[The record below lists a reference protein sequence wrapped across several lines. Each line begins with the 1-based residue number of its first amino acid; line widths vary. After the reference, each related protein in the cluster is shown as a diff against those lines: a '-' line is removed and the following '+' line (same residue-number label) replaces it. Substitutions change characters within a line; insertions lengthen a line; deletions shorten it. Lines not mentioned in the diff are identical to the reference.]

1 MKEDLLR
8 ELGHLGITARLKRL
22 SDSISYSIRK
32 LYQARGIDIEP
43 SWHLIFLLL
52 EQEGTSTMT
61 DIADTMQYSQAAVTK
76 IIKKME
82 GKGYLKLAT
91 DPGDQRR
98 KLIQLTPKAK
108 RKLPQFKAI
117 WQAGQAVIAEML
129 DGNEAFLVGL
139 THFENQQKQSEFSER
154 VLLRLA
160 QKEETI

>member
-8 ELGHLGITARLKRL
+8 ELGHLGVTARLKRL

-61 DIADTMQYSQAAVTK
+61 DIADAMQYSQAAVTN

-139 THFENQQKQSEFSER
+139 THFENQQEQSEFSDR